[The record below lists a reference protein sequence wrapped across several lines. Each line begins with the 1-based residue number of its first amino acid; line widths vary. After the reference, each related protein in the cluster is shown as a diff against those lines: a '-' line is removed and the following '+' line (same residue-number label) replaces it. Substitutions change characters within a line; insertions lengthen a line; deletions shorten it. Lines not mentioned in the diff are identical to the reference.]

1 MMKHRDMKEIKDIN
15 VLVAGIV
22 NTIAFA
28 FRRKFHVTL
37 SWPQSKRQLQTF
49 LVTIHFAMDSIS
61 ILREPNREII

>member
-37 SWPQSKRQLQTF
+37 S
-49 LVTIHFAMDSIS
+49 
-61 ILREPNREII
+61 